1 MTVKMTETYAKNVTR
16 NDFLVI
22 HRAKML
28 DESLVVD
35 PWSMLVSAPEGYTFD
50 EDD

>member
-1 MTVKMTETYAKNVTR
+1 MKMTETYAKNVTR

-28 DESLVVD
+28 DDICVVE
-35 PWSMLVSAPEGYTFD
+35 PGSMLVSAPEGYTF
-50 EDD
+50 